1 MTLQGARACC
11 WLRKDSEMRE
21 YLIED
26 LQLAAPVLQEF
37 LGDAHPACAIVL
49 GSGLN
54 SFADELERKRFL
66 KYADVPYMK
75 VSTGIG
81 HKGRFVLGNVPGT
94 EAKVLCMQGRLH
106 GYEGFTAQE
115 VAYPIWLMHEVG
127 IDTLVTTN
135 AAGSLN
141 PDLHVGDFCLMA
153 DHINLTGRNPIVG
166 VEPAQ
171 IAERYVPMV
180 GAYDEELRGT
190 VLDIAQ
196 REGVRVG
203 EGVYLALLGPSFET
217 PAEIRM
223 FRTWGADTVA
233 MSVVEEV
240 IAARHVGMRVVGM
253 SLVTNMASGVE
264 GGDPQSDDIL
274 AVADDAR
281 EPFSKLM
288 RGFVRYLHDCKDR

>member
-26 LQLAAPVLQEF
+26 LQLAAPVLREF
-37 LGDAHPACAIVL
+37 LGDAHPECAIVL

-141 PDLHVGDFCLMA
+141 PDLRVGDLKEA
-153 DHINLTGRNPIVG
+153 LNISEDRNEKYIFLDKNATLNTVRAAFDAPR
-166 VEPAQ
+166 
-171 IAERYVPMV
+171 ERNSR
-180 GAYDEELRGT
+180 L
-190 VLDIAQ
+190 
-196 REGVRVG
+196 
-203 EGVYLALLGPSFET
+203 
-217 PAEIRM
+217 
-223 FRTWGADTVA
+223 
-233 MSVVEEV
+233 SVVFITEDGTPR
-240 IAARHVGMRVVGM
+240 A
-253 SLVTNMASGVE
+253 
-264 GGDPQSDDIL
+264 DIL
-274 AVADDAR
+274 AMLTPWDVLR
-281 EPFSKLM
+281 S
-288 RGFVRYLHDCKDR
+288 GV